1 MTEREPTVNQPEAVE
16 RSSSPYGSRRAS
28 FRRILGSALIFGI
41 IGTGIVAAKQENDAK
56 IASEKKHDD
65 LIEKVKV
72 EVADV
77 LTNKANWTAINPGE
91 TNNKADGTP
100 SLYPVVYNVFH
111 DDGIGDP
118 KAGDNHWGGSFMD
131 EEGYYAFE
139 EQPGECD
146 QIEFNAW
153 ESGIGP
159 NLKYMH
165 LSNDIGAVT
174 LIYETRTLE
183 VCNNSKIESNITV
196 IQAPAGS
203 LYASQ
208 G

>member
-1 MTEREPTVNQPEAVE
+1 MTEAELPVNQPEAAE
-16 RSSSPYGSRRAS
+16 QSSTPNRLRKVSIRRAV
-28 FRRILGSALIFGI
+28 
-41 IGTGIVAAKQENDAK
+41 VAATVTGLLVATTHLSNIERKERA
-56 IASEKKHDD
+56 ASEKRRDERT
-65 LIEKVKV
+65 EKVKL
-72 EVADV
+72 EVADT
-77 LTNKANWTAINPGE
+77 LTNRANWATINPGE

-111 DDGIGDP
+111 DENIGDP
-118 KAGDNHWGGSFMD
+118 ESRDNNWGGSFMD
-131 EEGYYAFE
+131 KEGYYAFE
-139 EQPGECD
+139 ELPGECD
-146 QIEFNAW
+146 QIELDAW
-153 ESGIGP
+153 ENGVGP

-165 LSNDIGAVT
+165 VSNDIGAVT
-174 LIYETRTLE
+174 LRYETRTLE